1 MSDSIPP
8 DGFPVEP
15 AAELDDWKPA
25 SPDESRAAL
34 RRRRRRRGR
43 FVIGGAILL
52 VLAIAGSA
60 VALSSSSGGGNSN
73 AATTATT
80 SGKATSGKASSH
92 KGTSN
97 KATSN
102 KATTRAASKAIALT
116 TNVHTDVGVM
126 PMRTATTKGGAIDI
140 FSEPSSPLPIK
151 SLSAKTE
158 YDIPRSFLAF
168 DQYQDWLHVYIPARP
183 NSSTGWI
190 KASDVTLS
198 DPITWT
204 IKVSLAD
211 HKLTLLHNG
220 TFVFD
225 TPAAIGTPDD
235 PTPTGT
241 FFYTDPLDLATN
253 PGTAYGVFAIG
264 LSGHSN
270 VLTSFAGSDGQIAI
284 HGTNDPGNIGNNVS
298 HGCVR
303 VSNDVILKLSK
314 LPIGTLAVIT

>member
-1 MSDSIPP
+1 M
-8 DGFPVEP
+8 
-15 AAELDDWKPA
+15 
-25 SPDESRAAL
+25 
-34 RRRRRRRGR
+34 
-43 FVIGGAILL
+43 LL
-52 VLAIAGSA
+52 VIAIVGGVLA
-60 VALSSSSGGGNSN
+60 LSGGGGGGSN
-73 AATTATT
+73 AAAAPTST
-80 SGKATSGKASSH
+80 SGKATTKTKA
-92 KGTSN
+92 K
-97 KATSN
+97 
-102 KATTRAASKAIALT
+102 TTAQNAALAA
-116 TNVHTDVGVM
+116 NVHTDLGVM
-126 PMRTATTKGGAIDI
+126 PMRTATTKGGPVDI
-140 FSEPSSPLPIK
+140 FSQPNSPLPIK
-151 SLSAKTE
+151 TLSAKTE
-158 YDIPRSFLAF
+158 YDIPRSFLVF

-190 KASDVTLS
+190 KASDVDLS

-225 TPAAIGTPDD
+225 APAAIGTAED

-270 VLTSFAGSDGQIAI
+270 VLTEFGGSDGQIAI

-303 VSNDVILKLSK
+303 VNNDVILKLSK
-314 LPIGTLAVIT
+314 LPIGTLVVIA